1 MRSLWREFVELWRV
15 LVLGAFLAGLLL
27 SPNVAAAVKMAD
39 LAAGGAYAEIQLQQV
54 PPERYATE
62 ITSALDA
69 GDAVLARS
77 LAALAVSRDI
87 AIPPELTTRIAS
99 LPAVDIGATLG
110 AGWNCVVNGDFDSEA
125 GFACVVATDMSGIGD
140 VRDLVGEGGKFI
152 AGQPLD
158 YFTLGIATVG
168 LGLSV
173 ATYSTLGTAL
183 PLRAGSS
190 FVKAMHRVGK
200 LPPRLTAQIARALE
214 RGINR
219 PALEEAIGLA
229 TSMRFAELGRPLSR
243 LFNPRS
249 VRLVTSLAEDF
260 GTIGKVGGVR
270 AMKLSVEAADSAGD
284 VRRLARVAETYGDRF
299 VGVMKLVGRGAL
311 RLGHLLF
318 TIAGWLVGALLWVW
332 GMLAFLLNGIA
343 STDRFFRR
351 RAQARRTRRQV
362 RQLGARPPLLSS
374 ARSPRSQAPLFSPA
388 EWEEVTAGDPAFQ
401 ATTAIATAP
410 PPPRRG
416 RIASLGA

>member
-1 MRSLWREFVELWRV
+1 MRSLWREFVEFWRV
-15 LVLGAFLAGLLL
+15 LVLGAFVAGLLL
-27 SPNVAAAVKMAD
+27 SPMAADAFKMAQ
-39 LAAGGAYAEIQLQQV
+39 LAAEGAYAEIQLQQV
-54 PPERYATE
+54 PPERYAAE
-62 ITSALDA
+62 ITAALDA

-77 LAALAVSRDI
+77 LAALASSRAI
-87 AIPPELTTRIAS
+87 AIPPELTERLAS

-125 GFACVVATDMSGIGD
+125 GFACVVATDMTGVGD

-173 ATYSTLGTAL
+173 ATYSSLGGAL
-183 PLRAGSS
+183 PVRVGAS

-200 LPPRLTAQIARALE
+200 LPPRLTGQIVRALE

-219 PALEEAIGLA
+219 PALEEALTLA
-229 TSMRFAELGRPLSR
+229 TSLRLGELGRPLSR
-243 LFNPRS
+243 IFNPRS
-249 VRLVTSLAEDF
+249 VRLVSNLADDF
-260 GTIGKVGGVR
+260 GTIGKAGGVR

-284 VRRLARVAETYGDRF
+284 VRRLARVADTYGDRF

-318 TIAGWLVGALLWVW
+318 TIAGWLVGAMLWVW
-332 GMLAFLLNGIA
+332 SMLAFTLNAITG
-343 STDRFFRR
+343 TDRFFRR
-351 RAQARRTRRQV
+351 RAEKRRAR
-362 RQLGARPPLLSS
+362 LFNRPSGT
-374 ARSPRSQAPLFSPA
+374 
-388 EWEEVTAGDPAFQ
+388 VHAGDRRH
-401 ATTAIATAP
+401 AI
-410 PPPRRG
+410 
-416 RIASLGA
+416 LG

>member
-1 MRSLWREFVELWRV
+1 MRSLWREIVELWRV
-15 LVLGAFLAGLLL
+15 LVLGAFVAGLLL

-39 LAAGGAYAEIQLQQV
+39 LAAQGAYAEIQLQQV

-62 ITSALDA
+62 IVAALDA

-77 LAALAVSRDI
+77 LAALATSRDI
-87 AIPPELTTRIAS
+87 AIPPELTVRIAS
-99 LPAVDIGATLG
+99 LPAVDLGATLT

-158 YFTLGIATVG
+158 YFTLGIASVG
-168 LGLSV
+168 LGLTV
-173 ATYSTLGTAL
+173 ATYSTLGSAL
-183 PLRAGSS
+183 PLRVGSS

-200 LPPRLTAQIARALE
+200 LPPRLTAQIVRALE

-249 VRLVTSLAEDF
+249 VRLVSNLAEDF

-311 RLGHLLF
+311 RLGQLLF
-318 TIAGWLVGALLWVW
+318 TIAGWLAGALLWAW
-332 GMLAFLLNGIA
+332 GMLGFTLNAIA

-351 RAQARRTRRQV
+351 RARRLRTARRATFRLAPSP
-362 RQLGARPPLLSS
+362 QLR
-374 ARSPRSQAPLFSPA
+374 
-388 EWEEVTAGDPAFQ
+388 
-401 ATTAIATAP
+401 
-410 PPPRRG
+410 
-416 RIASLGA
+416 

>member
-1 MRSLWREFVELWRV
+1 MGSLWREFVELWRV
-15 LVLGAFLAGLLL
+15 LVLGAFIAGLVL

-39 LAAGGAYAEIQLQQV
+39 LAAQGAYAEIQLQQV

-62 ITSALDA
+62 ITAALDT

-77 LAALAVSRDI
+77 LAALAASRAI
-87 AIPPELTTRIAS
+87 AIPPELAERIAS

-125 GFACVVATDMSGIGD
+125 GFACVVATDMTGVGD

-158 YFTLGIATVG
+158 YFTLGIASVG

-173 ATYSTLGTAL
+173 ATYSSLGGAL
-183 PLRAGSS
+183 PVRVGAS

-200 LPPRLTAQIARALE
+200 LPPRLTAQIVRALE

-219 PALEEAIGLA
+219 PALEEALTLA
-229 TSMRFAELGRPLSR
+229 TSMRLGELGRPLSR

-249 VRLVTSLAEDF
+249 VKLVSNLAEDF

-284 VRRLARVAETYGDRF
+284 VRRLARVADTYGDRF

-318 TIAGWLVGALLWVW
+318 TIAGWLVGAMLWVW
-332 GMLAFLLNGIA
+332 SMLAFSLNAIA
-343 STDRFFRR
+343 GTDRFFRR
-351 RAQARRTRRQV
+351 RAKAMRTRRHAARLQ
-362 RQLGARPPLLSS
+362 ARPP
-374 ARSPRSQAPLFSPA
+374 SPQFR
-388 EWEEVTAGDPAFQ
+388 
-401 ATTAIATAP
+401 
-410 PPPRRG
+410 
-416 RIASLGA
+416 